1 MIYNELIFQMAVWDS
16 FAAENKTMVMEQIV
30 KNKRFSDALLI
41 LWAGG
46 AALLSYSLV
55 YALRKPYTAAS
66 FEGFDFF
73 GTDYKVA
80 VTTIQI
86 LGYVIA
92 KFFGIKLISELKKE
106 RRFKFFVCSAV
117 AAEAALVGFGL
128 LAPPF
133 NVAAMFLNGLSL
145 GCMWGV
151 IFSFIEGRKVTDM
164 LASLLGV
171 SMVFSSGVA
180 KSFGL
185 FAMNEM
191 HVGQFWMPAVIGAFA
206 LPLLVFMGY
215 MLKRLPQPT
224 EEDIALRNERVTL
237 DGNGRKLLF
246 RSYAPILT
254 LLFVG
259 NFMLLV
265 LRDIKEDFL
274 VNILD
279 MSNQSSWLFAQVD
292 TIVTLVILGI
302 FAAFIFF
309 RSNIRALMCL
319 MGLVIAGC
327 LVMTYVSLNYEAL
340 DWQPVVWLF
349 VQSLCLYIAYLTF
362 QTIFFDRFIACFR
375 IRGNVGFFIAIIDF
389 IGYMGTVTLL
399 STKEFLNFDMEWF
412 ALYNH
417 MACAVGAV
425 CAVLFTVAAVLI
437 YKRYSAQGRRKE
449 QTERTTLYM
458 NPQYNA
464 I

>member
-1 MIYNELIFQMAVWDS
+1 MKQTTNQKHL
-16 FAAENKTMVMEQIV
+16 
-30 KNKRFSDALLI
+30 SDTLLI

-66 FEGFDFF
+66 FEGLTFM
-73 GTDYKVA
+73 GSDYKVA

-92 KFFGIKLISELKKE
+92 KFFGIKIISELKKE
-106 RRFKFFVCSAV
+106 NRFRFFVGSAIL
-117 AAEAALVGFGL
+117 AELALVGFGL
-128 LAPPF
+128 LEAPY
-133 NVAAMFLNGLSL
+133 NVAAMFVNGLSL

-151 IFSFIEGRKVTDM
+151 IFSFIEGRKVTDI

-191 HVGQFWMPAVIGAFA
+191 QIDQFWMPAVIGGFA

-224 EEDIALRNERVTL
+224 AEDIALRNERVVL
-237 DGNGRKLLF
+237 DGKGRVALF
-246 RSYAPILT
+246 RKYAPILT
-254 LLFVG
+254 LLFIG

-279 MSNQSSWLFAQVD
+279 MSNQSSWLFARID
-292 TIVTLVILGI
+292 TIVTLIILGI
-302 FAAFIFF
+302 FALFAFF
-309 RSNIRALMCL
+309 RSNIRALL
-319 MGLVIAGC
+319 WLLTLVIAGC
-327 LVMTYVSLNYEAL
+327 LTMTYVSFHYETL
-340 DWQPVVWLF
+340 DLKPVTWLF
-349 VQSLCLYIAYLTF
+349 IQSLSLYIAYLTF

-375 IRGNVGFFIAIIDF
+375 IKGNVGFFIALIDF
-389 IGYMGTVTLL
+389 IGYLGTVTLL
-399 STKEFLNFDMEWF
+399 STKEFLNIELEWF
-412 ALYNH
+412 ALFNH
-417 MACAVGAV
+417 IAGFVGAT
-425 CAVLFTVAAVLI
+425 CSILFIVASILI
-437 YKRYSAQGRRKE
+437 HRKYMQGLKLKN
-449 QTERTTLYM
+449 TDFYI
-458 NPQYNA
+458 NPQYNT

>member
-1 MIYNELIFQMAVWDS
+1 MKQTTNQKHL
-16 FAAENKTMVMEQIV
+16 
-30 KNKRFSDALLI
+30 SDALLI

-66 FEGFDFF
+66 FEGLTFM
-73 GTDYKVA
+73 GSDYKVA

-92 KFFGIKLISELKKE
+92 KFFGIKIISELKKE
-106 RRFKFFVCSAV
+106 NRFRFFVGSAIL
-117 AAEAALVGFGL
+117 AELALVGFGL
-128 LAPPF
+128 LEAPY
-133 NVAAMFLNGLSL
+133 NVAAMFVNGLSL

-151 IFSFIEGRKVTDM
+151 IFSFIEGRKVTDI

-191 HVGQFWMPAVIGAFA
+191 QIDQFWMPAVIGGFA

-224 EEDIALRNERVTL
+224 AEDIALRNERVVL
-237 DGNGRKLLF
+237 DGKGRVALF
-246 RSYAPILT
+246 RKYAPILT
-254 LLFVG
+254 LLFIG

-279 MSNQSSWLFAQVD
+279 MSNQSSWLFARID
-292 TIVTLVILGI
+292 TIVTLIILGI
-302 FAAFIFF
+302 FALFAFF
-309 RSNIRALMCL
+309 RSNIRALLWL
-319 MGLVIAGC
+319 MTLVIAGC
-327 LVMTYVSLNYEAL
+327 LTMTYVSFHYETLNL
-340 DWQPVVWLF
+340 KPVTWLF
-349 VQSLCLYIAYLTF
+349 IQSLSLYIAYLTF

-375 IRGNVGFFIAIIDF
+375 IKGNVGFFIALIDF
-389 IGYMGTVTLL
+389 IGYLGTVTLL
-399 STKEFLNFDMEWF
+399 STKEFLNIELEWF
-412 ALYNH
+412 TLFNH
-417 MACAVGAV
+417 IAGFVGAT
-425 CAVLFTVAAVLI
+425 CSILFIVASILIHRKYMQGLKLKNTDFYINPHTTVH
-437 YKRYSAQGRRKE
+437 
-449 QTERTTLYM
+449 
-458 NPQYNA
+458 
-464 I
+464 

>member
-1 MIYNELIFQMAVWDS
+1 MKQTTNQKHL
-16 FAAENKTMVMEQIV
+16 
-30 KNKRFSDALLI
+30 SDALLI

-66 FEGFDFF
+66 FEGLTFM
-73 GTDYKVA
+73 GSDYKVA

-92 KFFGIKLISELKKE
+92 KFFGIKIISELKKE
-106 RRFKFFVCSAV
+106 NRFRFFVGSAIL
-117 AAEAALVGFGL
+117 AELALVGFGL
-128 LAPPF
+128 LEAPY
-133 NVAAMFLNGLSL
+133 NVAAMFVNGLSL

-151 IFSFIEGRKVTDM
+151 IFSFIEGRKVTDI

-191 HVGQFWMPAVIGAFA
+191 QIDQFWMPAVIGGFA

-224 EEDIALRNERVTL
+224 AEDIALRNERVVL
-237 DGNGRKLLF
+237 DGKGRVALF
-246 RSYAPILT
+246 RKYAPILT
-254 LLFVG
+254 LLFIG

-279 MSNQSSWLFAQVD
+279 MSNQSSWLFTRID
-292 TIVTLVILGI
+292 TIVTLIILGI
-302 FAAFIFF
+302 FALFAFF
-309 RSNIRALMCL
+309 RSNIRALLWL
-319 MGLVIAGC
+319 MTLVIAGC
-327 LVMTYVSLNYEAL
+327 LTMTYVSFHYETLNL
-340 DWQPVVWLF
+340 KPVIWLF
-349 VQSLCLYIAYLTF
+349 IQSLSLYIAYLTF

-375 IRGNVGFFIAIIDF
+375 IKGNVGFFIALIDF
-389 IGYMGTVTLL
+389 IGYLGTVTLL
-399 STKEFLNFDMEWF
+399 STKEFLNIELEWF
-412 ALYNH
+412 ALFNH
-417 MACAVGAV
+417 IAGFVGAT
-425 CAVLFTVAAVLI
+425 CSILFIVASILI
-437 YKRYSAQGRRKE
+437 HRKYMQGLKLKN
-449 QTERTTLYM
+449 TDFYI
-458 NPQYNA
+458 NPQYNT

>member
-1 MIYNELIFQMAVWDS
+1 MKQTTNQKHL
-16 FAAENKTMVMEQIV
+16 
-30 KNKRFSDALLI
+30 SDALLI

-66 FEGFDFF
+66 FEGLTFM
-73 GTDYKVA
+73 GSDYKVA

-92 KFFGIKLISELKKE
+92 KFFGIKIISELKKE
-106 RRFKFFVCSAV
+106 NRFRFFVGSAIL
-117 AAEAALVGFGL
+117 AELALVGFGL
-128 LAPPF
+128 LEAPY
-133 NVAAMFLNGLSL
+133 NVAAMFVNGLSL

-151 IFSFIEGRKVTDM
+151 IFSFIEGRKVTDI

-191 HVGQFWMPAVIGAFA
+191 QIDQFWMPAVIGGFA
-206 LPLLVFMGY
+206 LPWLVFMGY

-224 EEDIALRNERVTL
+224 AEDIALRNERVVL
-237 DGNGRKLLF
+237 DGKGRVALF
-246 RSYAPILT
+246 RKYAPILT
-254 LLFVG
+254 LLFIG

-279 MSNQSSWLFAQVD
+279 MSNQSSWLFTRID
-292 TIVTLVILGI
+292 TIVTLIILGI
-302 FAAFIFF
+302 FALFAFF
-309 RSNIRALMCL
+309 RSNIRALLWL
-319 MGLVIAGC
+319 MTLVIAGC
-327 LVMTYVSLNYEAL
+327 LTMTYVSFHYETL
-340 DWQPVVWLF
+340 DLKPVTWLF
-349 VQSLCLYIAYLTF
+349 IQSLSLYIAYLTF

-375 IRGNVGFFIAIIDF
+375 IKGNVGFFIALIDF
-389 IGYMGTVTLL
+389 IGYLGTVTLL
-399 STKEFLNFDMEWF
+399 STKEFLNIELEWF
-412 ALYNH
+412 ALFNH
-417 MACAVGAV
+417 IAGFVGAT
-425 CAVLFTVAAVLI
+425 CSILFIVASILI
-437 YKRYSAQGRRKE
+437 HRKYMQGLKLKN
-449 QTERTTLYM
+449 TDFYI
-458 NPQYNA
+458 NPQYNT

>member
-1 MIYNELIFQMAVWDS
+1 MKQTTNQKHL
-16 FAAENKTMVMEQIV
+16 
-30 KNKRFSDALLI
+30 SDALLI

-66 FEGFDFF
+66 FEGLTFM
-73 GTDYKVA
+73 GSDYKVA

-92 KFFGIKLISELKKE
+92 KFFGIKIISELKKE
-106 RRFKFFVCSAV
+106 NRFRFFVGSAIL
-117 AAEAALVGFGL
+117 AELALVGFGL
-128 LAPPF
+128 LEAPY
-133 NVAAMFLNGLSL
+133 NVAAMFVNGLSL

-151 IFSFIEGRKVTDM
+151 IFSFIEGRKVTDI

-191 HVGQFWMPAVIGAFA
+191 QIDQFWMPAVIGGFA

-224 EEDIALRNERVTL
+224 AEDIALRNERVVL
-237 DGNGRKLLF
+237 DGKGRVALF
-246 RSYAPILT
+246 RKYAPILT
-254 LLFVG
+254 LLFIG

-279 MSNQSSWLFAQVD
+279 MSNQSSWLFARID
-292 TIVTLVILGI
+292 TIVTLIILGI
-302 FAAFIFF
+302 FALFAFF
-309 RSNIRALMCL
+309 RSNIRVLLWLMT
-319 MGLVIAGC
+319 LVIAGC
-327 LVMTYVSLNYEAL
+327 LTMTYVSFHYETL
-340 DWQPVVWLF
+340 DLKPVTWLF
-349 VQSLCLYIAYLTF
+349 IQSLSLYIAYLTF

-375 IRGNVGFFIAIIDF
+375 IKGNVGFFIALIDF
-389 IGYMGTVTLL
+389 IGYLGTVTLF
-399 STKEFLNFDMEWF
+399 STKEFLNIELEWF
-412 ALYNH
+412 ALFNH
-417 MACAVGAV
+417 IAGFVGAT
-425 CAVLFTVAAVLI
+425 CSILFIVASILI
-437 YKRYSAQGRRKE
+437 HRKYMQGLKLKN
-449 QTERTTLYM
+449 TDFYI
-458 NPQYNA
+458 NPQYNT

>member
-1 MIYNELIFQMAVWDS
+1 
-16 FAAENKTMVMEQIV
+16 METIS
-30 KNKRFSDALLI
+30 KNKKLSEALLI

-66 FEGFDFF
+66 FDGLTFF
-73 GTDYKVA
+73 GNDYKVI

-86 LGYVIA
+86 LGYFIA
-92 KFFGIKLISELKKE
+92 KFFGIKIISELKKE
-106 RRFKFFVCSAV
+106 NRFKFFVYSAV
-117 AAEAALVGFGL
+117 LAEAALIGFGL
-128 LAPPF
+128 LPAPY
-133 NVAAMFLNGLSL
+133 NVTAIFVNGLSL

-151 IFSFIEGRKVTDM
+151 VFSFIEGRKITDI

-171 SMVFSSGVA
+171 SIVFSSGVA

-191 HVGQFWMPAVIGAFA
+191 QIDQFWMPATIGGFA

-215 MLKRLPQPT
+215 MLKKLPQPT
-224 EEDIALRNERVTL
+224 AEDIALRNERVSL
-237 DGNGRKLLF
+237 DGKSRKALF
-246 RSYAPILT
+246 KKYALILS

-274 VNILD
+274 VDILD
-279 MSNQSSWLFAQVD
+279 MSDQSSWLFAQIDSV
-292 TIVTLVILGI
+292 VTLVILGL
-302 FAAFIFF
+302 FTLFIFF
-309 RSNIRALMCL
+309 RSNIKALL
-319 MGLVIAGC
+319 WLITLVVAGC
-327 LVMTYVSLNYEAL
+327 LTMTYVSFHYETL
-340 DWQPVVWLF
+340 DLSPVTWLF
-349 VQSLCLYIAYLTF
+349 IQSLSLYIAYLTF

-375 IRGNVGFFIAIIDF
+375 IKGNVGFFIAMIDF

-399 STKEFLNFDMEWF
+399 STKELLNIDLEWF
-412 ALYNH
+412 ALFNH
-417 MACAVGAV
+417 IACIVGAI
-425 CAVLFTVAAVLI
+425 CTVLFTIAGILI
-437 YKRYSAQGRRKE
+437 YRKYNSIFNLGNKE
-449 QTERTTLYM
+449 TNVYV
-458 NPQYNA
+458 NPQYNV

>member
-1 MIYNELIFQMAVWDS
+1 MKQTTNQKHL
-16 FAAENKTMVMEQIV
+16 
-30 KNKRFSDALLI
+30 SDALLI

-66 FEGFDFF
+66 FEGLTFM
-73 GTDYKVA
+73 GSDYKVA

-92 KFFGIKLISELKKE
+92 KFFGIKIISELKKE
-106 RRFKFFVCSAV
+106 NRFRFFVGSAIL
-117 AAEAALVGFGL
+117 AELALVGFGL
-128 LAPPF
+128 LEAPY
-133 NVAAMFLNGLSL
+133 NVAAMFVNGLSL

-151 IFSFIEGRKVTDM
+151 IFSFIEGRKVTDI

-191 HVGQFWMPAVIGAFA
+191 QIDQFWMPAVIGGFA

-224 EEDIALRNERVTL
+224 AEDIALRNERVVL
-237 DGNGRKLLF
+237 DGKGRVALF
-246 RSYAPILT
+246 RKYAPILT
-254 LLFVG
+254 LLFIG

-279 MSNQSSWLFAQVD
+279 MSNQSSWLFARID
-292 TIVTLVILGI
+292 TIVTLIILGI
-302 FAAFIFF
+302 FALFAFF
-309 RSNIRALMCL
+309 RSNIRALLWL
-319 MGLVIAGC
+319 MTLVIAGC
-327 LVMTYVSLNYEAL
+327 LTMTYVSFHYETLNL
-340 DWQPVVWLF
+340 KPVIWLF
-349 VQSLCLYIAYLTF
+349 IQSLSLYIAYLTF

-375 IRGNVGFFIAIIDF
+375 IKGNVGFFIALIDF
-389 IGYMGTVTLL
+389 IGYLGTVTLL
-399 STKEFLNFDMEWF
+399 STKEFLNIELEWF
-412 ALYNH
+412 ALFNH
-417 MACAVGAV
+417 IAGFVGAT
-425 CAVLFTVAAVLI
+425 CSILFIVASILI
-437 YKRYSAQGRRKE
+437 HRKYMQGLKLKN
-449 QTERTTLYM
+449 TDFYI
-458 NPQYNA
+458 NPQYNT

>member
-1 MIYNELIFQMAVWDS
+1 MYTNMKQTTNQKHL
-16 FAAENKTMVMEQIV
+16 
-30 KNKRFSDALLI
+30 SDALLI

-66 FEGFDFF
+66 FEGLTFM
-73 GTDYKVA
+73 GSDYKVA

-92 KFFGIKLISELKKE
+92 KFFGIKIISELKKAN
-106 RRFKFFVCSAV
+106 RCRFFVGYALL
-117 AAEAALVGFGL
+117 AELALVGFGL
-128 LAPPF
+128 LEAPY
-133 NVAAMFLNGLSL
+133 NVAAMFVNGLSL

-151 IFSFIEGRKVTDM
+151 IFSFIEGRKVTDI

-191 HVGQFWMPAVIGAFA
+191 QIDQFWMPAVIGGFA

-224 EEDIALRNERVTL
+224 AEDIALRNERVVL
-237 DGNGRKLLF
+237 DGKGRVALF
-246 RSYAPILT
+246 RKYAPILT
-254 LLFVG
+254 LLFIG

-279 MSNQSSWLFAQVD
+279 MSNQSSWLFARID
-292 TIVTLVILGI
+292 TIVTLIILGI
-302 FAAFIFF
+302 FALFAFF
-309 RSNIRALMCL
+309 RSNIRALLWL
-319 MGLVIAGC
+319 MTLVIAGC
-327 LVMTYVSLNYEAL
+327 LTMTYVSFHYETMNL
-340 DWQPVVWLF
+340 KPVTWLF
-349 VQSLCLYIAYLTF
+349 IQSLSLYIAYLTF

-375 IRGNVGFFIAIIDF
+375 IKGNVGFFIALIDF
-389 IGYMGTVTLL
+389 IGYLGTVTLL
-399 STKEFLNFDMEWF
+399 STKEFLNIELEWF
-412 ALYNH
+412 ALFNH
-417 MACAVGAV
+417 IAGFVGAT
-425 CAVLFTVAAVLI
+425 CSILFIVASILI
-437 YKRYSAQGRRKE
+437 HRKYMQGLKLKN
-449 QTERTTLYM
+449 TDFYI
-458 NPQYNA
+458 NPQYNT

>member
-1 MIYNELIFQMAVWDS
+1 MKQTTNQKHL
-16 FAAENKTMVMEQIV
+16 
-30 KNKRFSDALLI
+30 SDTLLI

-55 YALRKPYTAAS
+55 YTLRKPYTAAS
-66 FEGFDFF
+66 FEGLTFM
-73 GTDYKVA
+73 GSDYKVA

-92 KFFGIKLISELKKE
+92 KFFGIKIISELKKE
-106 RRFKFFVCSAV
+106 NRFRFFVGSAIL
-117 AAEAALVGFGL
+117 AELALVGFGL
-128 LAPPF
+128 LEAPY
-133 NVAAMFLNGLSL
+133 NVAAMFVNGLSL

-151 IFSFIEGRKVTDM
+151 IFSFIEGRKVTDI

-191 HVGQFWMPAVIGAFA
+191 QIDQFWMPAVIGGFA

-224 EEDIALRNERVTL
+224 AEDIALRNERVVL
-237 DGNGRKLLF
+237 DGKGRVALF
-246 RSYAPILT
+246 RKYAPILT
-254 LLFVG
+254 LLFIG

-279 MSNQSSWLFAQVD
+279 MSNQSSWLFARID
-292 TIVTLVILGI
+292 TIVTLIILGI
-302 FAAFIFF
+302 FALFAFF
-309 RSNIRALMCL
+309 RSNIRALLWL
-319 MGLVIAGC
+319 MTLVIAGC
-327 LVMTYVSLNYEAL
+327 MTMTYVSFHYETLNL
-340 DWQPVVWLF
+340 KPVTWLF
-349 VQSLCLYIAYLTF
+349 IQSLSLYIAYLTF

-375 IRGNVGFFIAIIDF
+375 IKGNVGFFIALIDF
-389 IGYMGTVTLL
+389 IGYLGTVTLL
-399 STKEFLNFDMEWF
+399 STKEFLNIELEWF
-412 ALYNH
+412 ALFNH
-417 MACAVGAV
+417 IAGFVGAT
-425 CAVLFTVAAVLI
+425 CSILFIVASILI
-437 YKRYSAQGRRKE
+437 HRKYMQGLKLKN
-449 QTERTTLYM
+449 TDFYI
-458 NPQYNA
+458 NPQYNT

>member
-1 MIYNELIFQMAVWDS
+1 MKQTTNQKHL
-16 FAAENKTMVMEQIV
+16 
-30 KNKRFSDALLI
+30 SDALLI

-66 FEGFDFF
+66 FEGLTFM
-73 GTDYKVA
+73 GSDYKVA

-92 KFFGIKLISELKKE
+92 KFFGIKIISELKKE
-106 RRFKFFVCSAV
+106 NRFRFFVGSAIL
-117 AAEAALVGFGL
+117 AELALVGFGL
-128 LAPPF
+128 LEAPY
-133 NVAAMFLNGLSL
+133 NVAAMFVNGLSL

-151 IFSFIEGRKVTDM
+151 IFSFIEGRKVTDI

-191 HVGQFWMPAVIGAFA
+191 QIDQFWMPAVIGGFA

-224 EEDIALRNERVTL
+224 AEDIALRNERVVL
-237 DGNGRKLLF
+237 DGKGRVALF
-246 RSYAPILT
+246 RKYAPILT
-254 LLFVG
+254 LLFIG

-279 MSNQSSWLFAQVD
+279 MSNQSSWLFARID
-292 TIVTLVILGI
+292 TIVTLIILGI
-302 FAAFIFF
+302 FALFAFF
-309 RSNIRALMCL
+309 RSNIRALLWL
-319 MGLVIAGC
+319 MTLVIAGC
-327 LVMTYVSLNYEAL
+327 LTMTYVSFHYETL
-340 DWQPVVWLF
+340 DLKPVTLLF
-349 VQSLCLYIAYLTF
+349 IQSLSLYIAYLTF

-375 IRGNVGFFIAIIDF
+375 IKGNVGFFIALIDF
-389 IGYMGTVTLL
+389 IGYLGTVTLL
-399 STKEFLNFDMEWF
+399 STKEFLNIELEWF
-412 ALYNH
+412 ALFNH
-417 MACAVGAV
+417 IAGFVGAT
-425 CAVLFTVAAVLI
+425 CSILFIVASILI
-437 YKRYSAQGRRKE
+437 HRKYMQGLKLKN
-449 QTERTTLYM
+449 TDFYI
-458 NPQYNA
+458 NPQYNT

>member
-1 MIYNELIFQMAVWDS
+1 MKQATQ
-16 FAAENKTMVMEQIV
+16 NKQL
-30 KNKRFSDALLI
+30 SDALLI

-66 FEGFDFF
+66 FEGLTFL
-73 GTDYKVA
+73 GSDYKVA

-92 KFFGIKLISELKKE
+92 KFFGIKIISELKKE
-106 RRFKFFVCSAV
+106 KRFRFFVSSAIL
-117 AAEAALVGFGL
+117 AEAALIGFGIL
-128 LAPPF
+128 NPPY
-133 NVAAMFLNGLSL
+133 NVIAMFVNGLSL

-151 IFSFIEGRKVTDM
+151 IFSFIEGRKVTDI

-191 HVGQFWMPAVIGAFA
+191 QIDQFWMPAVIGGFA
-206 LPLLVFMGY
+206 LPLLVLMGY
-215 MLKRLPQPT
+215 MLKKLPQPT
-224 EEDIALRNERVTL
+224 AEDIALRNERVIL
-237 DGNGRKLLF
+237 DGKERKKLF
-246 RSYAPILT
+246 MKYAPILS
-254 LLFVG
+254 LLFIG

-279 MSNQSSWLFAQVD
+279 MSNQSSWLFARID

-302 FAAFIFF
+302 FALFAFF
-309 RSNIRALMCL
+309 RNNIKALLWL
-319 MGLVIAGC
+319 MTLVIAGC
-327 LVMTYVSLNYEAL
+327 LTMTYVSFFYETLNL
-340 DWQPVVWLF
+340 PPITWLF
-349 VQSLCLYIAYLTF
+349 IQSLSLYIAYLTF

-375 IRGNVGFFIAIIDF
+375 IKGNVGFFIAMIDF
-389 IGYMGTVTLL
+389 IGYLGTVTLL
-399 STKEFLNFDMEWF
+399 STKEFLNIELEWF
-412 ALYNH
+412 ALFNH
-417 MACAVGAV
+417 ISCAVGAI
-425 CAVLFTVAAVLI
+425 CSILFTIAGLLI
-437 YKRYSAQGRRKE
+437 YRKYTQE
-449 QTERTTLYM
+449 MKTKTTKFFM
-458 NPQYNA
+458 NPQYNT

>member
-1 MIYNELIFQMAVWDS
+1 MAVWDS

-66 FEGFDFF
+66 FEGLDFF

-106 RRFKFFVCSAV
+106 HRMKFILASILV
-117 AAEAALVGFGL
+117 AELSLVLFGL
-128 LAPPF
+128 LPAPYNIF
-133 NVAAMFLNGLSL
+133 AMFFNGLSL

-237 DGNGRKLLF
+237 DGNGRKRLF
-246 RSYAPILT
+246 RGYAPILT

-309 RSNIRALMCL
+309 CSNIRALMCL

-437 YKRYSAQGRRKE
+437 YKRYSAQGNREE

>member
-1 MIYNELIFQMAVWDS
+1 MKQTTNQKHL
-16 FAAENKTMVMEQIV
+16 
-30 KNKRFSDALLI
+30 SDALLI

-66 FEGFDFF
+66 FEGLTFM
-73 GTDYKVA
+73 GSDYKVA

-92 KFFGIKLISELKKE
+92 KFFGIKIISELKKE
-106 RRFKFFVCSAV
+106 NRFRFFVGSAIL
-117 AAEAALVGFGL
+117 AELALVGFGL
-128 LAPPF
+128 LEAPY
-133 NVAAMFLNGLSL
+133 NVAAMFVNGLSL

-151 IFSFIEGRKVTDM
+151 IFSFIEGRKVTDI

-191 HVGQFWMPAVIGAFA
+191 QIDQFWMPAVIGGFA

-224 EEDIALRNERVTL
+224 AEDIALRNERVVL
-237 DGNGRKLLF
+237 DGKGRVALF
-246 RSYAPILT
+246 RKYAPILT
-254 LLFVG
+254 LLFIG

-279 MSNQSSWLFAQVD
+279 MSNQSSWLFACID
-292 TIVTLVILGI
+292 TFVTLIILGI
-302 FAAFIFF
+302 FALFAFF
-309 RSNIRALMCL
+309 RSNIRALLWL
-319 MGLVIAGC
+319 MTLVIAGC
-327 LVMTYVSLNYEAL
+327 LTMTYVSFHYETL
-340 DWQPVVWLF
+340 DLKPVTWLF
-349 VQSLCLYIAYLTF
+349 IQSLSLYIAYLTF

-375 IRGNVGFFIAIIDF
+375 IKGNVGFFIALIDF
-389 IGYMGTVTLL
+389 IGYLGTVTLL
-399 STKEFLNFDMEWF
+399 STKEFLNIELEWF
-412 ALYNH
+412 ALFNH
-417 MACAVGAV
+417 IAGFVGAT
-425 CAVLFTVAAVLI
+425 CSILFIVASILI
-437 YKRYSAQGRRKE
+437 HRKYMQGLKLKN
-449 QTERTTLYM
+449 TDFYI
-458 NPQYNA
+458 NPQYNT

>member
-1 MIYNELIFQMAVWDS
+1 MKQTTNQKHL
-16 FAAENKTMVMEQIV
+16 
-30 KNKRFSDALLI
+30 SDALLI

-66 FEGFDFF
+66 FEGLTFM
-73 GTDYKVA
+73 GSDYKVA

-92 KFFGIKLISELKKE
+92 KFFGIKIISELKKE
-106 RRFKFFVCSAV
+106 NRFRFFVGSAIL
-117 AAEAALVGFGL
+117 AELALVGFGL
-128 LAPPF
+128 LEAPY
-133 NVAAMFLNGLSL
+133 NVAAMFVNGLSL

-151 IFSFIEGRKVTDM
+151 IFSFIEGRKVTDI

-191 HVGQFWMPAVIGAFA
+191 QIDQFWMPAVIGGFA

-224 EEDIALRNERVTL
+224 AEDIALRNERVVL
-237 DGNGRKLLF
+237 DGKGRVALF
-246 RSYAPILT
+246 RKYAPILM
-254 LLFVG
+254 LLFIG

-279 MSNQSSWLFAQVD
+279 MSNQSSWLFARID
-292 TIVTLVILGI
+292 TIVTLIILGI
-302 FAAFIFF
+302 FALFAFF
-309 RSNIRALMCL
+309 RSNIRALLWL
-319 MGLVIAGC
+319 MTLVIAGC
-327 LVMTYVSLNYEAL
+327 LTMTYVSFHYETLNL
-340 DWQPVVWLF
+340 KPVTWLF
-349 VQSLCLYIAYLTF
+349 IQSLSLYIAYLTF

-375 IRGNVGFFIAIIDF
+375 IKGNVGFFIALIDF
-389 IGYMGTVTLL
+389 IGYLGTVTLL
-399 STKEFLNFDMEWF
+399 STKEFLNIELEWF
-412 ALYNH
+412 ALFNH
-417 MACAVGAV
+417 IAGFVGAT
-425 CAVLFTVAAVLI
+425 CSILFIVASILI
-437 YKRYSAQGRRKE
+437 HRKYMQGLKLKN
-449 QTERTTLYM
+449 TDFYI
-458 NPQYNA
+458 NPQYNT

>member
-1 MIYNELIFQMAVWDS
+1 MKQTTG
-16 FAAENKTMVMEQIV
+16 NKQL
-30 KNKRFSDALLI
+30 SDTLLI

-66 FEGFDFF
+66 FDGLTFW

-92 KFFGIKLISELKKE
+92 KFFGIKIISELKKE
-106 RRFKFFVCSAV
+106 NRFRFFVGSAIL
-117 AAEAALVGFGL
+117 AEAALIGFGL
-128 LAPPF
+128 LSAPY
-133 NVAAMFLNGLSL
+133 NVVAMFVNGLSL

-151 IFSFIEGRKVTDM
+151 IFSFIEGRKVTDI

-171 SMVFSSGVA
+171 SMVFSSGLA
-180 KSFGL
+180 KSLGL
-185 FAMNEM
+185 FVMNEM
-191 HVGQFWMPAVIGAFA
+191 QVDPFWMPAVIGGLA
-206 LPLLVFMGY
+206 LPVLAFTGY

-224 EEDIALRNERVTL
+224 AEDIALRNERVVL
-237 DGNGRKLLF
+237 DGKGRVALF
-246 RSYAPILT
+246 RKYAPILS
-254 LLFVG
+254 LLFAC

-279 MSNQSSWLFAQVD
+279 MSNQSSWLFARID

-302 FAAFIFF
+302 FALFIFC
-309 RSNIRALMCL
+309 RSNIKALLSL
-319 MGLVIAGC
+319 MVLVIAGC
-327 LVMTYVSLNYEAL
+327 LTMTYVSFQYEAFVSR
-340 DWQPVVWLF
+340 PITWLF
-349 VQSLCLYIAYLTF
+349 IQSLSLYIAYLTF

-375 IRGNVGFFIAIIDF
+375 IKGNVGFFIALIDF
-389 IGYMGTVTLL
+389 IGYLGTVSLL
-399 STKEFLNFDMEWF
+399 SVKELLDIDLEWF
-412 ALYNH
+412 VWFNH
-417 MACAVGAV
+417 IACFVGGI
-425 CAVLFTVAAVLI
+425 CSILFVIAGVLI
-437 YKRYSAQGRRKE
+437 YRKYM
-449 QTERTTLYM
+449 QSRKTERVNYYM
-458 NPQYNA
+458 NFQYNA

>member
-1 MIYNELIFQMAVWDS
+1 MKQTTNQKHL
-16 FAAENKTMVMEQIV
+16 
-30 KNKRFSDALLI
+30 SDALLI

-66 FEGFDFF
+66 FERLTFMGS
-73 GTDYKVA
+73 DYKVA

-92 KFFGIKLISELKKE
+92 KFFGIKIISELKKE
-106 RRFKFFVCSAV
+106 NRFRFFVGSAIL
-117 AAEAALVGFGL
+117 AELALVGFGL
-128 LAPPF
+128 LEAPY
-133 NVAAMFLNGLSL
+133 NVAAMFVNGLSL

-151 IFSFIEGRKVTDM
+151 IFSFIEGRKVTDI

-191 HVGQFWMPAVIGAFA
+191 QIDQFWMPAVIGGFA

-224 EEDIALRNERVTL
+224 AEDIALRNERVVL
-237 DGNGRKLLF
+237 DGKGRVALF
-246 RSYAPILT
+246 RKYAPILT
-254 LLFVG
+254 LLFIG

-279 MSNQSSWLFAQVD
+279 MSNQSSWLFACID
-292 TIVTLVILGI
+292 TIVTLIILGI
-302 FAAFIFF
+302 FALFAFF
-309 RSNIRALMCL
+309 RSNIRALLWL
-319 MGLVIAGC
+319 MTLVIAGC
-327 LVMTYVSLNYEAL
+327 LTMTYVSFHYETL
-340 DWQPVVWLF
+340 DLKPVTWLF
-349 VQSLCLYIAYLTF
+349 IQSLSLYIAYLTF

-375 IRGNVGFFIAIIDF
+375 IKGNVGFFIALIDF
-389 IGYMGTVTLL
+389 IGYLGTVTLL
-399 STKEFLNFDMEWF
+399 STKEFLNIELEWF
-412 ALYNH
+412 ALFNH
-417 MACAVGAV
+417 IAGFVGAT
-425 CAVLFTVAAVLI
+425 CSILFIVASILI
-437 YKRYSAQGRRKE
+437 HRKYMQGLKLKN
-449 QTERTTLYM
+449 TDFYI
-458 NPQYNA
+458 NPQYNT

>member
-1 MIYNELIFQMAVWDS
+1 MKQTTNQKHL
-16 FAAENKTMVMEQIV
+16 
-30 KNKRFSDALLI
+30 SDALLI

-66 FEGFDFF
+66 FEGLTFM
-73 GTDYKVA
+73 GSDYKVA

-92 KFFGIKLISELKKE
+92 KFFGIKIISELKKE
-106 RRFKFFVCSAV
+106 NRFRFFVGSAIL
-117 AAEAALVGFGL
+117 AELALVGFGL
-128 LAPPF
+128 LEAPY
-133 NVAAMFLNGLSL
+133 NVAAMFVNGLSL

-151 IFSFIEGRKVTDM
+151 IFSFIEGRKVTDI

-185 FAMNEM
+185 FVMNEM
-191 HVGQFWMPAVIGAFA
+191 QIDQFWMPAVIGGFA

-224 EEDIALRNERVTL
+224 AEDIALRNERVVL
-237 DGNGRKLLF
+237 DGKGRVALF
-246 RSYAPILT
+246 RKYAPILT
-254 LLFVG
+254 LLFIG

-279 MSNQSSWLFAQVD
+279 MSNQSSWLFARID
-292 TIVTLVILGI
+292 TIVTLIILGI
-302 FAAFIFF
+302 FALFAFF
-309 RSNIRALMCL
+309 RSNIRALLWL
-319 MGLVIAGC
+319 MTLVIAGC
-327 LVMTYVSLNYEAL
+327 LTMTYVSFHYETL
-340 DWQPVVWLF
+340 DLKPVTWLF
-349 VQSLCLYIAYLTF
+349 IQSLSLYIAYLTF
-362 QTIFFDRFIACFR
+362 QTIFFDRFIAYFR
-375 IRGNVGFFIAIIDF
+375 IKGNVGFFIALIDF
-389 IGYMGTVTLL
+389 IGYLGTVTLL
-399 STKEFLNFDMEWF
+399 STKEFLNIELEWF
-412 ALYNH
+412 ALFNH
-417 MACAVGAV
+417 IAGFVGAT
-425 CAVLFTVAAVLI
+425 CSILFIVASILI
-437 YKRYSAQGRRKE
+437 HRKYMQGLKLKN
-449 QTERTTLYM
+449 TDFYI
-458 NPQYNA
+458 NPQYNT

>member
-1 MIYNELIFQMAVWDS
+1 MKQATQ
-16 FAAENKTMVMEQIV
+16 NKQL
-30 KNKRFSDALLI
+30 SDALLI

-66 FEGFDFF
+66 FEGLTFL
-73 GTDYKVA
+73 GSDYKVA

-92 KFFGIKLISELKKE
+92 KFFGIKIISELKKE
-106 RRFKFFVCSAV
+106 KRFRFFVSSAIL
-117 AAEAALVGFGL
+117 AEAALIGFGIL
-128 LAPPF
+128 NPPY
-133 NVAAMFLNGLSL
+133 NVIAMFVNGLSL

-151 IFSFIEGRKVTDM
+151 IFSFIEGRKVTDI

-191 HVGQFWMPAVIGAFA
+191 QIDQFWMPAVIGGFA
-206 LPLLVFMGY
+206 LPLLVLMGY
-215 MLKRLPQPT
+215 MLKKLPQPT
-224 EEDIALRNERVTL
+224 AEDIALRNERVIL
-237 DGNGRKLLF
+237 DGKGSKKLF
-246 RSYAPILT
+246 MKYAPILS
-254 LLFVG
+254 LLFIG

-279 MSNQSSWLFAQVD
+279 MSNQSSWLFARID

-302 FAAFIFF
+302 FALFAFF
-309 RSNIRALMCL
+309 RNNIKALLWL
-319 MGLVIAGC
+319 MTLVIAGC
-327 LVMTYVSLNYEAL
+327 LTMTYVSFFYETLNL
-340 DWQPVVWLF
+340 PPITWLF
-349 VQSLCLYIAYLTF
+349 IQSLSLYIAYLTF

-375 IRGNVGFFIAIIDF
+375 IKGNVGFFIAMIDF
-389 IGYMGTVTLL
+389 IGYLGTVTLL
-399 STKEFLNFDMEWF
+399 STKEFLNIELEWF
-412 ALYNH
+412 ALFNH
-417 MACAVGAV
+417 ISCTVGAI
-425 CAVLFTVAAVLI
+425 CSILFTIAGLLI
-437 YKRYSAQGRRKE
+437 YRKYTQE
-449 QTERTTLYM
+449 MKTKTTKFFM
-458 NPQYNA
+458 NPQYNT

>member
-1 MIYNELIFQMAVWDS
+1 MKQTTNQKHL
-16 FAAENKTMVMEQIV
+16 
-30 KNKRFSDALLI
+30 SDALLI

-66 FEGFDFF
+66 FEGLTFM
-73 GTDYKVA
+73 GSDYKVA

-92 KFFGIKLISELKKE
+92 KFFGIKIISELKKE
-106 RRFKFFVCSAV
+106 NCFRFFVGSAIL
-117 AAEAALVGFGL
+117 AELALVGFGL
-128 LAPPF
+128 LEAPY
-133 NVAAMFLNGLSL
+133 NVAAMFVNGLSL

-151 IFSFIEGRKVTDM
+151 IFSFIEGRKVTDI

-191 HVGQFWMPAVIGAFA
+191 QIDQFWMPAVIGGFA

-224 EEDIALRNERVTL
+224 AEDIALRNERVVL
-237 DGNGRKLLF
+237 DGKGRVALF
-246 RSYAPILT
+246 RKYAPILT
-254 LLFVG
+254 LLFIG

-279 MSNQSSWLFAQVD
+279 MSNQSSWLFARID
-292 TIVTLVILGI
+292 TIVTLIILGI
-302 FAAFIFF
+302 FALFAFF
-309 RSNIRALMCL
+309 RSNIRALLWL
-319 MGLVIAGC
+319 MTLVIAGC
-327 LVMTYVSLNYEAL
+327 LTMTYVSFHYETL
-340 DWQPVVWLF
+340 DLKPVTWLF
-349 VQSLCLYIAYLTF
+349 IQSLSLYIAYLTF

-375 IRGNVGFFIAIIDF
+375 IKGNVGFFIALIDF
-389 IGYMGTVTLL
+389 IGYLGTVTLL
-399 STKEFLNFDMEWF
+399 STKEFLNIELEWF
-412 ALYNH
+412 ALFNH
-417 MACAVGAV
+417 IAGFVGAT
-425 CAVLFTVAAVLI
+425 CSILFIVASILI
-437 YKRYSAQGRRKE
+437 HRKYMQGLKLKN
-449 QTERTTLYM
+449 TDFYI
-458 NPQYNA
+458 NPQYNT

>member
-1 MIYNELIFQMAVWDS
+1 MKPSTA
-16 FAAENKTMVMEQIV
+16 
-30 KNKRFSDALLI
+30 KNKQISDILLI

-66 FEGFDFF
+66 FEGLTFL
-73 GTDYKVA
+73 GSDYKVA

-92 KFFGIKLISELKKE
+92 KFFGIKIISELKKE
-106 RRFKFFVCSAV
+106 NRFRFFVGSAV
-117 AAEAALVGFGL
+117 LAEAALIGFGL
-128 LAPPF
+128 LPTPW

-151 IFSFIEGRKVTDM
+151 IFSFIEGRKVTDI

-171 SMVFSSGVA
+171 SMVFSSGLA

-185 FAMNEM
+185 FAMNDL
-191 HVGQFWMPAVIGAFA
+191 HIDQFWMPAVIGGIA

-215 MLKRLPQPT
+215 LMKCLPPPT
-224 EEDIALRNERVTL
+224 AEDIALRNERVTL
-237 DGNGRKLLF
+237 DGKGRKALF
-246 RSYAPILT
+246 RKYAPILS

-259 NFMLLV
+259 NFMLLM

-279 MSNQSSWLFAQVD
+279 MSGQSSWMFARVD
-292 TIVTLVILGI
+292 TIVTLIILGI
-302 FAAFIFF
+302 FALFTFC
-309 RSNIRALMCL
+309 RSNIKALICLMCL
-319 MGLVIAGC
+319 
-327 LVMTYVSLNYEAL
+327 
-340 DWQPVVWLF
+340 VVTA
-349 VQSLCLYIAYLTF
+349 LYIAYLTF

-375 IRGNVGFFIAIIDF
+375 IKGNVGFFIAMIDF
-389 IGYMGTVTLL
+389 IGYLGTVTLL
-399 STKEFLNFDMEWF
+399 STKEMLNIDIEWF
-412 ALYNH
+412 ALFNH
-417 MACAVGAV
+417 IAFAVGAI
-425 CAVLFTVAAVLI
+425 CTLLFSVTTVLI
-437 YKRYSAQGRRKE
+437 YKKYARTFKAKRKA
-449 QTERTTLYM
+449 TDTDDIYL
-458 NPQYNA
+458 NVNYNA